1 MKGCFWPT
9 WRWVNSF
16 FDFCPIPHTFLTF
29 FESPKK
35 LKLPF
40 FELETWFFVWRDVFD
55 QLEHMSTHFLILAL
69 LRSKMALWS
78 WAVYNIKSALSK
90 QKCLWLYTPADVLT
104 TWGLRQKFRQKLHPG
119 LCQHIHHLYSSRAS
133 SIENSSSDSS
143 QYLRI
148 SLAMGALRLL
158 RTSLALTYDS
168 MWLTT

>member
-1 MKGCFWPT
+1 MNCGVSIFASFGMQFSIDFNVQSWAPLFWQSPFYVKIDHFWARDLISCVKGCFWPT

-16 FDFCPIPHTFLTF
+16 FDFCPIRHTFLTF

-90 QKCLWLYTPADVLT
+90 QKCLWL
-104 TWGLRQKFRQKLHPG
+104 
-119 LCQHIHHLYSSRAS
+119 
-133 SIENSSSDSS
+133 
-143 QYLRI
+143 
-148 SLAMGALRLL
+148 
-158 RTSLALTYDS
+158 
-168 MWLTT
+168 

>member
-1 MKGCFWPT
+1 MNGCFWPT

-16 FDFCPIPHTFLTF
+16 FDFCPIRHTFDTF

-55 QLEHMSTHFLILAL
+55 QLEHMSTHFLILVL

-90 QKCLWLYTPADVLT
+90 QKCLWLYLVISSLENWAGPWFIMYSFVI
-104 TWGLRQKFRQKLHPG
+104 FLH
-119 LCQHIHHLYSSRAS
+119 HYSLPNWILKRYIT
-133 SIENSSSDSS
+133 SI
-143 QYLRI
+143 
-148 SLAMGALRLL
+148 M
-158 RTSLALTYDS
+158 
-168 MWLTT
+168 